1 MQVSWYVELAIRP
14 GCLEAFAK
22 LTEEMVAATRAENG
36 VLSYQRFISD
46 DRQTIYAHERYES
59 SKAAADHLRKFAAV
73 FGARYAG
80 MVERKRF
87 VVFGNPSDDLKALL
101 DIYQVTYHRPF
112 GPFPYWG

>member
-46 DRQTIYAHERYES
+46 NGQTIYAHERYES
-59 SKAAADHLRKFAAV
+59 SKAADHLRKFAAV
-73 FGARYAG
+73 IGARYAG

-87 VVFGNPSDDLKALL
+87 VVFGNPSDDLKALSY
-101 DIYQVTYHRPF
+101 IYQVTYHRPF
-112 GPFPYWG
+112 GPFAYCG